1 MSRTTTVTAPLQ
13 GRSRLRTDSRPWYRQ
28 FWPWFLILLPATS
41 VVFSFATL
49 YIALRDADEVLPHE
63 GDSTSY
69 SAPSAALPSAPSVT
83 PAQAG
88 DEERSPS
95 P

>member
-41 VVFSFATL
+41 VVFSFVTL
-49 YIALRDADEVLPHE
+49 YIALRDADEVMPHE

-69 SAPSAALPSAPSVT
+69 SAPSAASPAGLPR
-83 PAQAG
+83 AG
-88 DEERSPS
+88 NEAGSPS